1 MKIVAVGGGEIGRP
15 GTKIETESIDRE
27 IIRLTSKTH
36 PRLLFIPTA
45 SEDSESYYQVVENY
59 YGKKLG
65 CKTEVLYLIKG
76 KPTKKEI
83 EQKVFGSD
91 IIYVGGGNTLKMLKL
106 WRRYGLDAVL
116 KKALNR
122 GIVLSG
128 ISAGA
133 ICWFRYGNSDS
144 LKFSDKRN
152 PLIKI
157 QGLNFIP
164 VMACPHYDSEKS
176 RRPSLTRMIK
186 EKGGISIA
194 LEDCSA
200 LEVLGNKYRVLTSLK
215 KANVYK
221 IYREN
226 GKVIE
231 EKIPNDGKYRP
242 LEELLRK

>member
-1 MKIVAVGGGEIGRP
+1 MKILAVGGGEIGRP

-27 IIRLTSKTH
+27 IIRLTGKAH

-59 YGKKLG
+59 YGKRLG
-65 CKTEVLYLIKG
+65 CKTEVLYLIKE

-83 EQKVFGSD
+83 EQKVLGSD
-91 IIYVGGGNTLKMLKL
+91 IVYVGGGNTLRMLKL
-106 WRRYGLDAVL
+106 WRRYGLDNVL

-128 ISAGA
+128 VSAGA

-152 PLIKI
+152 PLIKLH
-157 QGLNFIP
+157 GLNFIP

-176 RRPSLTRMIK
+176 RRPSLIKMIK

-194 LEDCSA
+194 LENCSA
-200 LEVLGNKYRVLTSLK
+200 LEVLGDKYRIITSLK

-221 IYREN
+221 IYRKE